1 MKKSYIVDNTYN
13 DVRLDKWIKKNISN
27 LPQALIE
34 KNIRK
39 GKIKLNNKKAKSS
52 HKVKT
57 NDKIYFYNFRFI
69 EKKVDKNSKFNP
81 SKNIIRENENSI
93 IDNNENF
100 VVLNKKSG
108 ISVQGGT
115 KSKKN
120 IIDIFSKSKIFFET
134 KPFSVHRLDKE
145 TSGIFLMAKNR
156 ETAQLLTT
164 LFRIRKIHK
173 TYLAICQGEILKNSG
188 ELNHDLIKYENNK
201 KIIEK
206 AKTIYKVIDIN
217 SFCTL
222 VELKP
227 ITGRKHQIR
236 KQLYEIGHPIY
247 GDRKY
252 NILNFKSTFKMN
264 LMLHSFQIKFIINN
278 NKYSYKALLPDHFK
292 KFIKLKRLSF

>member
-52 HKVKT
+52 QKVKT

-100 VVLNKKSG
+100 VVINKKSG

-156 ETAQLLTT
+156 ETAQLLTS
-164 LFRIRKIHK
+164 LFRLRKIHK

-206 AKTIYKVIDIN
+206 ARTIYKVIDKN
-217 SFCTL
+217 SFCSL

-264 LMLHSFQIKFIINN
+264 LMLHSYQIKFIANN
-278 NKYSYKALLPDHFK
+278 NKYSYKALLPDHFR
-292 KFIKLKRLSF
+292 KFLNSKRLSF

>member
-1 MKKSYIVDNTYN
+1 MKKIFVIDGDYSGS
-13 DVRLDKWIKKNISN
+13 RLDRWFKKKVCNV
-27 LPQALIE
+27 PQSLIE

-52 HKVKT
+52 QKVQI
-57 NDKIYFYNFRFI
+57 NDKIYFYDFKFI
-69 EKKVDKNSKFNP
+69 EKKLGKNTKFNP
-81 SKNIIRENENSI
+81 SKHIIKENENSI

-156 ETAQLLTT
+156 ETAQLLTS
-164 LFRIRKIHK
+164 LFRLRKIHK
-173 TYLAICQGEILKNSG
+173 TYLAICQGEISKNSG

-206 AKTIYKVIDIN
+206 ARTIYKVIDKN
-217 SFCTL
+217 SFSTL

-292 KFIKLKRLSF
+292 KFLKSKRLSF

>member
-39 GKIKLNNKKAKSS
+39 GKIKLNNKKTKSS
-52 HKVKT
+52 QKVKT

-69 EKKVDKNSKFNP
+69 EKKIDKNNKFNP

-100 VVLNKKSG
+100 VVINKKSG

-156 ETAQLLTT
+156 ETAQLLTS

-173 TYLAICQGEILKNSG
+173 TYLAICQGEILRNSG

-206 AKTIYKVIDIN
+206 AKTIYKVIDKN